1 MTPTEKVEL
10 LTKEYEAWCAD
21 AEQEFKCMDVLELI
35 HDKGYELTPEQSTWI
50 YDFLKRW
57 EGMWNDFDSQYNSS
71 HLPSYET
78 RWSTTLES
86 AKRVKEAM
94 K

>member
-1 MTPTEKVEL
+1 MTPTETVES

-21 AEQEFKCMDVLELI
+21 SEQEFKCMDALELI
-35 HDKGYELTPEQSTWI
+35 HEYELTPEQSTWI
-50 YDFLKRW
+50 YDFIKRW
-57 EGMWNDFDSQYNSS
+57 DGMWNDYD
-71 HLPSYET
+71 T

>member
-1 MTPTEKVEL
+1 MTPTETVAL
-10 LTKEYEAWCAD
+10 LTEEYGTWCAD
-21 AEQEFKCMDVLELI
+21 QGLKCMDAMELI
-35 HDKGYELTPEQSTWI
+35 HEYELTPEQSTWI
-50 YDFLKRW
+50 HDFIKRW
-57 EGMWNDFDSQYNSS
+57 DGMWNDLDARYNSS
-71 HLPSYET
+71 ST

>member
-1 MTPTEKVEL
+1 MTPTETVES
-10 LTKEYEAWCAD
+10 LTEEYEAWCAD
-21 AEQEFKCMDVLELI
+21 SEQEFKCMDALELI
-35 HDKGYELTPEQSTWI
+35 HEYELTPEQSTWI
-50 YDFLKRW
+50 YDFIKRW
-57 EGMWNDFDSQYNSS
+57 DGMWNDLDAQYNSS
-71 HLPSYET
+71 HLPPYET

>member
-1 MTPTEKVEL
+1 MTPTETVAL
-10 LTKEYEAWCAD
+10 LTEEYGTWCAD
-21 AEQEFKCMDVLELI
+21 QGLKCMDAMELI
-35 HDKGYELTPEQSTWI
+35 HEYELTPEQSTWI
-50 YDFLKRW
+50 YDFIKRW
-57 EGMWNDFDSQYNSS
+57 DGMWNDLDARYNSS
-71 HLPSYET
+71 HLPPYET

>member
-1 MTPTEKVEL
+1 MEGKLMTPTETVES

-21 AEQEFKCMDVLELI
+21 AEQEFKCMDAMELI
-35 HDKGYELTPEQSTWI
+35 HEYELTPEQSTWI
-50 YDFLKRW
+50 YDFIKRW
-57 EGMWNDFDSQYNSS
+57 DGMWNDLDARYNSS
-71 HLPSYET
+71 ST

>member
-1 MTPTEKVEL
+1 MTPTETVAL
-10 LTKEYEAWCAD
+10 LTEEYGTWCAD
-21 AEQEFKCMDVLELI
+21 QGLKCMDALELI
-35 HDKGYELTPEQSTWI
+35 HEYELTPEQSTWI
-50 YDFLKRW
+50 YDFIKRW
-57 EGMWNDFDSQYNSS
+57 DGMWNDLDARYNSS
-71 HLPSYET
+71 HLPPYET